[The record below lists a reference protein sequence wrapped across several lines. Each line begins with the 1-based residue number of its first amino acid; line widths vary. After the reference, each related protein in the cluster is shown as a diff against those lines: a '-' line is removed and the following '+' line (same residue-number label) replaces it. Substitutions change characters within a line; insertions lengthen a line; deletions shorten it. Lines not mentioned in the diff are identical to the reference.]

1 MASENPLVVLLHA
14 LVVIA
19 LVHALGFWFKW
30 SGRLDASVEKGLSA
44 FLFNVSLPALLF
56 KSIATMRFGSI
67 NGRIFVGVLLAKA
80 LLAAVCRVV
89 ARCVYGPSAM
99 GAVAGLFATNSDDLA
114 LGLPC
119 FTALFG
125 AEKAQLL
132 YALCATQSLTLNPA
146 LFVALGV
153 GARAEPA
160 TKARRWRRLLAVAR
174 STARGLLANPLVLG
188 VAVGLF
194 YNGAFRLQA
203 AARGRPAP
211 PALPTILDDFVAVLG
226 AAFTPCVLFV
236 AGASIVDSYAFAF
249 GGGARAT
256 ESDDGA
262 SALRRV
268 ASPLALVIIKI
279 VALPLA
285 ARFIVEALG
294 ASVAAQDYV
303 FLYGVL
309 PTANAVLAIVRGVG
323 VDGPAEQLVA
333 TALLLCKP
341 LSFVALFGCAAL
353 VSARDDVQD
362 VLATAAS
369 TLAVFSVGAGCWVLF
384 GRAVVHARGGRSS
397 RAFRDAHIAAALAI
411 LHGSTYL
418 AVAATSTRS
427 FVEGRGGGCGR
438 RRALFTVVSVPRWAC
453 DAFLV
458 CVALD
463 AAAAARRAR
472 RGARRRG
479 RGDGRRGGDVEAAG
493 TVDAAAT
500 TSAVHAARAG
510 GEVADAAVAAPPSPP
525 ASTLRAAALGASS
538 AGRGRPSKLG
548 ARVALSAAVAL
559 GATLPW
565 TARCAPSRG
574 PSARGAPRAFGR
586 AQERTYAALYAA
598 GAAVVA
604 LCLRPIFLDAG
615 GDRRTGDTLRIGSLL
630 VVALLRFVAGASL
643 MTSVLHEAS
652 LGRTSAFLYLFFAV
666 LGHGQGI
673 CVALLFGFAPDVL
686 EALAALGGVLPSLRA
701 VTTRTRISR
710 SRAGTSARRRTCC
723 SGARARRRALRAS
736 IVELRNSVSPRVP
749 RTDSDASLD
758 SLEDAARRSEIA
770 AGNLLPLW

>member
-132 YALCATQSLTLNPA
+132 CALCATQSLTLNPA

-453 DAFLV
+453 DAFL
-458 CVALD
+458 
-463 AAAAARRAR
+463 
-472 RGARRRG
+472 
-479 RGDGRRGGDVEAAG
+479 
-493 TVDAAAT
+493 
-500 TSAVHAARAG
+500 
-510 GEVADAAVAAPPSPP
+510 
-525 ASTLRAAALGASS
+525 
-538 AGRGRPSKLG
+538 
-548 ARVALSAAVAL
+548 
-559 GATLPW
+559 
-565 TARCAPSRG
+565 
-574 PSARGAPRAFGR
+574 
-586 AQERTYAALYAA
+586 ERTYAALYAA

-723 SGARARRRALRAS
+723 SGALARRRALRAS